1 MELDYTLIVIGS
13 MAGIISGMM
22 PGVGMTVLM
31 ILAYPIL
38 TDLDIN
44 QIFQFYVSAIL
55 VSQFAGSIVAIYFA
69 IPGEVSSVPAIV
81 EGHAMAQEGRAN
93 QAIFISAFGSFI
105 GGVTAMLILLLSGG
119 LLLKSFLYFNT
130 LFNVLLISLVFVF
143 LFLLPTK
150 NRTEKF
156 IFPLV
161 GFVLGLVGTT
171 PHDNHNSWLTFG
183 IRDLD
188 AGIPLMGLLIGLYSL
203 PLLTILHRNKIKETI
218 KIVRFSFRDVK
229 IKFYQIAISVWWS
242 VYGFMLAFVPGI
254 GLDVV
259 SNTAHRMQESLN
271 RKFSWREKRENNL
284 LAAETANNSG
294 ALSIMIPLLAFGLP
308 TNTSQAILNNVLAD
322 KSYLFG
328 VLSFNH
334 SFIDMLIGVIAIT
347 SVLGFI
353 LAGPLA
359 YLLGAFFKKTENYIY
374 IILGL
379 MLIGL
384 TLYMGQRTLNLP
396 VYATTLLVTFVAGM
410 FLRNYNVLRII
421 YFFMVTPF
429 FVENWLRLAFILDI
443 L

>member
-1 MELDYTLIVIGS
+1 
-13 MAGIISGMM
+13 M

-38 TDLDIN
+38 TELEIN

-55 VSQFAGSIVAIYFA
+55 VSQFAGSIVATYFA

-81 EGHAMAQEGRAN
+81 EGHAMAKEGRAN
-93 QAIFISAFGSFI
+93 QAIFISAFGSFV
-105 GGVTAMLILLLSGG
+105 GGATAMIILLTLGG
-119 LLLKSFLYFNT
+119 LLLKSFLHFNT

-150 NRTEKF
+150 NRTEKYV
-156 IFPLV
+156 FPLV

-183 IRDLD
+183 IRDLET
-188 AGIPLMGLLIGLYSL
+188 GIPLMGLLIGLYSL

-218 KIVRFSFRDVK
+218 KIVRFNFRDVR
-229 IKFYQIAISVWWS
+229 IKFYQLMMSVWWA
-242 VYGFMLAFVPGI
+242 VYGFFLAFVPGI

-259 SNTAHRMQESLN
+259 SNTAHRMQESFN
-271 RKFSWREKRENNL
+271 KKFSWSEKKENNL

-328 VLSFNH
+328 VLSFNQ

-359 YLLGAFFKKTENYIY
+359 YLLGAFFKKTENWIY
-374 IILGL
+374 IILGV
-379 MLIGL
+379 MLVGL
-384 TLYMGQRTLNLP
+384 TIYMGQRTLNLP
-396 VYATTLLVTFVAGM
+396 VYATTLAVTFVAGM
-410 FLRNYNVLRII
+410 YLRNYNVLRII